1 MSNINESQV
10 AKVFKLAKIATDE
23 AEIKNFTIQIDS
35 VLSWVAQLNNLDTS
49 QVEPLGNVFDA
60 ILKLHQDKIN
70 QENTIEDVFSNTN
83 HSLYNYFTVPK
94 VIE

>member
-10 AKVFKLAKIATDE
+10 VKVCNLAKIATNE
-23 AEIKNFTIQIDS
+23 AEISNFTSQIDN

-49 QVEPLGNVFDA
+49 QIEPLANVHDA
-60 ILKLHQDKIN
+60 ILTLHSDKIN
-70 QENTIEDVFSNTN
+70 QENTIDDVFSNTHN
-83 HSLYNYFTVPK
+83 SLYNYFTVPK

>member
-10 AKVFKLAKIATDE
+10 VKVCNLAKIATNE
-23 AEIKNFTIQIDS
+23 AEISNFTSQIDN

-49 QVEPLGNVFDA
+49 QIETLANVHDA
-60 ILKLHQDKIN
+60 ILTLHSDKIN
-70 QENTIEDVFSNTN
+70 QENTIDDVFSNTN